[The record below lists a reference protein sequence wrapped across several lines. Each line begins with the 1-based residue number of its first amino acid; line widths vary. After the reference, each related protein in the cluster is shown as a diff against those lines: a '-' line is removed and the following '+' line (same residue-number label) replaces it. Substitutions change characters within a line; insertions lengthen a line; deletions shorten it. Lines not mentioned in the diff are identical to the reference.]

1 MHRTALLALALAAC
15 LTPRLAYA
23 QGDAPPP
30 PPLRQS
36 AADTLSLR
44 ALHEAAIA
52 RDARAGAAALVR
64 QQGELRD
71 RVIASDR
78 IAQPQL
84 NAQATHQSDVT
95 ALPLRIPGSDIPTPP
110 FTRYQLTLDLDQPLY
125 DAGSVTARRAVERRR
140 TDESEAE
147 LRTRLYGLT
156 FEVNAAVFTLLLQQ
170 EQREEL
176 LAVQHAL
183 ELRLA
188 ETRLRVREGAA
199 LGRDTSALLAER
211 LRVDELLD
219 AVASRRTAAASQL
232 ASLTGHTVRAT
243 GTVAVPDVLSAPRA
257 AVSGNAATTVRA
269 RPEFARFEA
278 TRARLAEEVAAT
290 AVDGRPRVSAFVQAG
305 VGQPGLNQLRPD
317 ADAFYIAG
325 VRAAWRPF
333 ASRDADRRAEQLR
346 VQQRITDL
354 EEKAFAELLARAA
367 TTDSAEIERLT
378 ALAER
383 DAQVIAVRAEIERV
397 ARLELD
403 EGLTTTAQWIATQT
417 DLAEARIA
425 ARRHTVELA
434 LAWARLHTTLGL
446 PLP

>member
-1 MHRTALLALALAAC
+1 MTAFRLAALVALLLAPSLAAR
-15 LTPRLAYA
+15 PAKA
-23 QGDAPPP
+23 Q
-30 PPLRQS
+30 
-36 AADTLSLR
+36 DTISLR

-52 RDARAGAAALVR
+52 RDARAGAAELIR
-64 QQGELRD
+64 QQGALRD

-78 IAQPQL
+78 LAQPQL

-95 ALPLRIPGSDIPTPP
+95 AVPLRLPGNEIPTPP
-110 FTRYQLTLDLDQPLY
+110 YTRYQLTLDLDQPLY
-125 DAGSVTARRAVERRR
+125 DAGSVSARRAVERSR
-140 TDESEAE
+140 TTESEAE

-170 EQREEL
+170 EQRDEL
-176 LAVQHAL
+176 LAVQRAL
-183 ELRLA
+183 DQRLA

-211 LRVDELLD
+211 FQVDEMLD
-219 AVASRRTAAASQL
+219 AVASRRAAAASQL
-232 ASLTGHTVRAT
+232 AALTGRTIDVNR
-243 GTVAVPDVLSAPRA
+243 TVAVPGFSPASPRA
-257 AVSGNAATTVRA
+257 DAATVRA

-278 TRARLAEEVAAT
+278 TRTRLAEEVAAT
-290 AVDGRPRVSAFVQAG
+290 AVESRPRVSAFVQAG

-333 ASRDADRRAEQLR
+333 ASRDAGRRAEQLR

-383 DAQVIAVRAEIERV
+383 DAQVIAARTEIERV

-403 EGLTTTAQWIATQT
+403 ESLTTTAQWITAQT